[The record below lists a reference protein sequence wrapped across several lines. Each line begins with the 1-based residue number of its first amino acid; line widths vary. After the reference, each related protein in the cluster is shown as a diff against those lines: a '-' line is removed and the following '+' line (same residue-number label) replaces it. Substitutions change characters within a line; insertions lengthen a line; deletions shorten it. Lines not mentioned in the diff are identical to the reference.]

1 MPNLAKI
8 LLLLSASSVWQ
19 AISGYAD
26 VFSHRFV
33 FKTFDPILNP
43 AHISLYSASLV
54 GLAAIWLGVR
64 AKRLEANGFIA
75 NVGLRIALLGGI
87 VEILS
92 GILNEIYHQVVVK
105 LFSSGVLHLAIHGL
119 FVVSM
124 FVVALGGFV
133 ASSSLLAL
141 NRPGSLVWSSA
152 IFVSSIWLLTIGSV
166 SYVTAFAGD
175 AAGYAYLISGTLIA
189 AAIATSA
196 LTALRRFGAIVLAS
210 AFFLVVNGT
219 LIYVITQNLLFLPFS
234 VVAAFAVELVWRR
247 TKSLG
252 FNGALVTGAA
262 IGVSSYWL
270 LYPYSFTFF
279 DSGALPSPGALSPI
293 LVSVLTG
300 VLGAAFGTGLK
311 DYAGFVASRVKRR
324 RAEHMA

>member
-1 MPNLAKI
+1 MSNLAKI

-64 AKRLEANGFIA
+64 AKRKEANGFIA

-92 GILNEIYHQVVVK
+92 GILNEIYHQVVVN
-105 LFSSGVLHLAIHGL
+105 LFNSGILHLTIHGL

-124 FVVALGGFV
+124 LVVALGGLV
-133 ASSSLLAL
+133 ASSALLAVERRSAL
-141 NRPGSLVWSSA
+141 AWSSV

-166 SYVTAFAGD
+166 SYVSAFAGD
-175 AAGYAYLISGTLIA
+175 AAGYVYLLSGALLA
-189 AAIATSA
+189 AAIAASA
-196 LTALRRFGAIVLAS
+196 LQAVNRLGPIVLS
-210 AFFLVVNGT
+210 STLYLVVNGV
-219 LIYVITQNLLFLPFS
+219 LIDLFTRNPLFLPFPL
-234 VVAAFAVELVWRR
+234 VAALGVELVWKISRN
-247 TKSLG
+247 LG
-252 FNGALVTGAA
+252 SNGLLLTGAA
-262 IGVSSYWL
+262 TGLLSYWL

-279 DSGALPSPGALSPI
+279 ASGSVPSPEAVAPIVGA
-293 LVSVLTG
+293 VVTG
-300 VLGAAFGTGLK
+300 MLGGAVGTGMRNYLSNLVQSSILGK
-311 DYAGFVASRVKRR
+311 DKT
-324 RAEHMA
+324 